1 MVADSEIQRIARL
14 TPLADVLASFDLS
27 VGPVE
32 PREEAVSKALGLTL
46 AASAVIAD
54 GHPKAALAL
63 RDGYAVRVRRDA
75 RRQLLCAG
83 AAVARAGARRC
94 RRCAC
99 RRAPTRWRRSTP
111 CRCAARKA
119 QALAAVA
126 PGEGV
131 LAPNADAT
139 AGLQLRLAGARL
151 APDRRG
157 AADRA
162 RRRARAG
169 PPAARAGGARRR
181 GRHHSRR
188 RDADRQRRSTSE
200 SGIAVTGRHRAR
212 SRAER
217 RQRRHGRRHRRH
229 RQRHA
234 TTTACARSPASA
246 RSQFH
251 GIGITPG
258 ETTALGF
265 VGPRPVLL
273 LPGRI
278 DAALAGWLTIGRRM
292 LARRAFR
299 LIEEQP
305 FAAELARKIASPLGL
320 AEIVAVRRRLG
331 RVEPVA
337 QGYLSMQALAHA
349 EGWILIPADSEG
361 HAARRARRGEAVAM
375 SARAEALARRER
387 TARRRP
393 AGRAPGAVP
402 RSRLRR
408 GGEASASKAIS
419 ISAPCPPSASRSRP
433 RSAACWRTIS
443 RRRSTC
449 RRSTAPMSTA
459 LRCAPPTRPA
469 RRTARRS
476 RSRSTP
482 R

>member
-27 VGPVE
+27 IGPVE

-46 AASAVIAD
+46 AASAGIAE
-54 GHPKAALAL
+54 GHPRAALAL
-63 RDGYAVRVRRDA
+63 RDGYAVRSGATLDA
-75 RRQLLCAG
+75 SSYAPAPLTPAPLRVDTGDIMPAS
-83 AAVARAGARRC
+83 ADAVAALDAVQMRGAE
-94 RRCAC
+94 AE
-99 RRAPTRWRRSTP
+99 
-111 CRCAARKA
+111 
-119 QALAAVA
+119 ALAAVA

-151 APDRRG
+151 RRIDIALLTALGVERVLVRQPRVRVVRAGTGDIVRG
-157 AADRA
+157 AATLIA
-162 RRRARAG
+162 SAVE
-169 PPAARAGGARRR
+169 
-181 GRHHSRR
+181 
-188 RDADRQRRSTSE
+188 SE
-200 SGIAVTGRHRAR
+200 SGVAITEDATLEAALNDESADMVIAIGGTGSGRNDQSVRTLAR
-212 SRAER
+212 I
-217 RQRRHGRRHRRH
+217 GKV
-229 RQRHA
+229 
-234 TTTACARSPASA
+234 
-246 RSQFH
+246 QFH

-265 VGPRPVLL
+265 VGARPALL

-361 HAARRARRGEAVAM
+361 H
-375 SARAEALARRER
+375 
-387 TARRRP
+387 P
-393 AGRAPGAVP
+393 PGARVVV
-402 RSRLRR
+402 
-408 GGEASASKAIS
+408 
-419 ISAPCPPSASRSRP
+419 RP
-433 RSAACWRTIS
+433 W
-443 RRRSTC
+443 
-449 RRSTAPMSTA
+449 P
-459 LRCAPPTRPA
+459 
-469 RRTARRS
+469 
-476 RSRSTP
+476 
-482 R
+482 